1 MRRLASAFVLSLAL
15 TAPAFADTP
24 TAPAAPAAPEPGKDK
39 PKDKSAKA
47 PGLVCTTD
55 TPTGSRF
62 PVKVCTTPEQRK
74 AQRRN
79 VDGAQDRMQGGG
91 APVIPN

>member
-1 MRRLASAFVLSLAL
+1 MRRLVSAFILSLAL
-15 TAPAFADTP
+15 TAPAFADT
-24 TAPAAPAAPEPGKDK
+24 PAAPAAPEPGKDK
-39 PKDKSAKA
+39 PKGAKA
-47 PGLVCTTD
+47 AGLVCTTD